1 MQYRYI
7 DIFPGRVPDRTRSG
21 RKKIRFGYENN
32 LKQYLLLKISSK
44 IEFTINC
51 QSNFPSL
58 CYEKEFSLNDL
69 QKISKFFQ
77 LFDSIDECY
86 SDLKKKFDDNN

>member
-1 MQYRYI
+1 MKKKNKKKI
-7 DIFPGRVPDRTRSG
+7 KNKNDIFFLT
-21 RKKIRFGYENN
+21 
-32 LKQYLLLKISSK
+32 LKQKNDK

-86 SDLKKKFDDNN
+86 SDLKKNSMITIMKYYYMKLKRK